1 MIRTFVDSDDFM
13 FGPNLLV
20 ASVVEPGRRE
30 RSVYLPVGPAE
41 WFDFWDGRRVAA
53 GQTIVAPAPLERIP
67 LFAPAG
73 AMIPATATADMA
85 RLHDEPSRALRI
97 YPGAGRATTR
107 FTLYEDDGRS
117 HAHRDG
123 ESAQIAFEMTT
134 TTNRVVLKAS
144 ERAATSSRTRRFAS
158 WHRQPSLG
166 RCNSTDRTSVSCAL
180 DRAHGA
186 RRQDDIGGRRRPDAP
201 RSLSRLAL
209 VAAPVTLQACSA
221 CRARPD
227 GGACP
232 SPCAAS
238 RIRS

>member
-1 MIRTFVDSDDFM
+1 MIRSTFVDSDDFM

-41 WFDFWDGRRVAA
+41 WFDFWDGRRVSA

-67 LFAPAG
+67 LFVPAG
-73 AMIPATATADMA
+73 AMIPTTATADMA

-107 FTLYEDDGRS
+107 FTLYEDDGHS

-144 ERAATSSRTRRFAS
+144 KSGRYVVPYETIRVLAPATESRPL
-158 WHRQPSLG
+158 Q
-166 RCNSTDRTSVSCAL
+166 L
-180 DRAHGA
+180 DG
-186 RRQDDIGGRRRPDAP
+186 QDIG
-201 RSLSRLAL
+201 L
-209 VAAPVTLQACSA
+209 V
-221 CRARPD
+221 RA
-227 GGACP
+227 
-232 SPCAAS
+232 
-238 RIRS
+238 